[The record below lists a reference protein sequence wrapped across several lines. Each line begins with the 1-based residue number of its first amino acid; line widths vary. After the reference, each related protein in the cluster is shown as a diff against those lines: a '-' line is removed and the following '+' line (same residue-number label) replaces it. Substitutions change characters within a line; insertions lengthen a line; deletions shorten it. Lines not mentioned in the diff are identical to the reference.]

1 MRNLTWITPVA
12 GALLALGPATVAAA
26 ASPTPTPASS
36 PSASASASGSSAPV
50 TTSGN
55 SFLTATALAAGQDA
69 SVDASTG
76 DYLYWAFPAAE
87 GQTPTATLTVTLPAA
102 ADRHGPQTWTA
113 EVFDGLRRRQACTA
127 GTQSATAAPTATS
140 LTVSCTL
147 RQIRAWAEPWSGDPL
162 PGTYYVKL
170 SLADAPAPDLGLPAT
185 VQLHIASTGGADDAQ
200 PEGGSLKAA
209 LVPPV
214 NAGATLAPGATA
226 VPSPSPSATTS
237 AGSTGRVTAAAPSA
251 RATHWYSDWF
261 SQWNTRWG
269 WTLAGGAL
277 AALAGVAGYSLTRH
291 PRGRRRPPAYRPGD
305 LPQQQYAGSSR
316 H

>member
-147 RQIRAWAEPWSGDPL
+147 RQIR
-162 PGTYYVKL
+162 
-170 SLADAPAPDLGLPAT
+170 LGR
-185 VQLHIASTGGADDAQ
+185 
-200 PEGGSLKAA
+200 A
-209 LVPPV
+209 LVGRPAAGNV
-214 NAGATLAPGATA
+214 LRQAVAGRCAGAGPR
-226 VPSPSPSATTS
+226 P
-237 AGSTGRVTAAAPSA
+237 AGHRAAAH
-251 RATHWYSDWF
+251 RQH
-261 SQWNTRWG
+261 R
-269 WTLAGGAL
+269 
-277 AALAGVAGYSLTRH
+277 R
-291 PRGRRRPPAYRPGD
+291 RGRRPAGGRLAEGGAGPAGERGGHPGTGRD
-305 LPQQQYAGSSR
+305 GRAEPVPQR
-316 H
+316 HNQRR